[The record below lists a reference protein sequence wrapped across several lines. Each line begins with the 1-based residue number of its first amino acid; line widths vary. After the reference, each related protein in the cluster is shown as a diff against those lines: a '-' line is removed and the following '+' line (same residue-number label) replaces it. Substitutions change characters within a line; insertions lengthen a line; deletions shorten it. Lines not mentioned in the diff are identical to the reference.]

1 VGWSEWTKDQ
11 RPGHNLHAPDAPG
24 LCETSHVHTTH
35 HLTVARTARYHVL
48 GSERSDPR
56 SLWIACHG
64 YGQLAETFLASFDPV
79 ADGSRWIV
87 APEALS
93 RFYLETARSGR
104 HGDQVGASWMTREDR
119 EQEILD
125 SIGYLDQVFES
136 VAGAAGGGTRSLLA
150 LGFSQGGPTAARWA
164 LRGKSP
170 IEELVL
176 WGSLLPPDVL
186 AEAGTESWLRCGI
199 TLVAGRND
207 PLVDVRAVTTQA
219 KRLEAQGQR
228 VRVILHDGRHEMA
241 AGPVRDLIT
250 SLEPQA

>member
-1 VGWSEWTKDQ
+1 M
-11 RPGHNLHAPDAPG
+11 PGDRRD
-24 LCETSHVHTTH
+24 THVHTTH

-64 YGQLAETFLASFDPV
+64 YGQLAEPFLAAFESV
-79 ADGSRWIV
+79 ADNSRWIV

-93 RFYLETARSGR
+93 RFYLETAKSGR
-104 HGDQVGASWMTREDR
+104 HGDHVGASWMTREDR
-119 EQEILD
+119 EQEIRD
-125 SIGYLDQVFES
+125 SIGYLDQVYQH
-136 VAGAAGGGTRSLLA
+136 VAGAAGGGVPSLLA

-186 AEAGTESWLRCGI
+186 AEAGTEPWLRCRI

-207 PLVDVRAVTTQA
+207 PLLDLQAVTTQA
-219 KRLEAQGQR
+219 KRLEARGRR
-228 VRVILHDGRHEMA
+228 VRVIVHDGRHEITA
-241 AGPVRDLIT
+241 APLRELIAAR
-250 SLEPQA
+250 QA